1 MQGTYVTREDS
12 RKLVCWVNLSMVDFG
27 KRRFLRRS
35 DGFRISKGNELWR
48 LHGGA
53 CWMVPLVHT
62 RTHELR
68 ERLDL
73 QDTVICEKPNLIMVY
88 VDFGQLNIVP
98 FGGSL

>member
-1 MQGTYVTREDS
+1 
-12 RKLVCWVNLSMVDFG
+12 
-27 KRRFLRRS
+27 
-35 DGFRISKGNELWR
+35 
-48 LHGGA
+48 
-53 CWMVPLVHT
+53 MVPLVHT

-98 FGGSL
+98 FGGSLKRPLKCAIRQLFVSTVQCVFPTFLEQVILESINV